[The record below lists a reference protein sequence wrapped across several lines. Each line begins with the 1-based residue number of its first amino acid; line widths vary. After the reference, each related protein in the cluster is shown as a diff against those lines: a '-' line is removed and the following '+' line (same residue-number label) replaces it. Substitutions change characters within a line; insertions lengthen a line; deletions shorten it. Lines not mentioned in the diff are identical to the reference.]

1 MAEIVSIHIAR
12 KSKIPTE
19 SCDRVE
25 VRANFGI
32 EGDSRSGKYQ
42 IGQITL
48 IESEVLDMVS
58 GKLGYEIPAGASRRQ
73 IVVKGITLNELI
85 GKRLRLG
92 IVLVQVVDRCKPCNN
107 MEVMIGPG
115 AKEAM
120 NGRGGMHCRIIE
132 GGVLHIGD
140 KITVEN
146 SGCPYCARLS
156 SLRFKFIIY
165 IKRLLIP

>member
-12 KSKIPTE
+12 KSKAPAE
-19 SCDRVE
+19 SCDQVV
-25 VRANFGI
+25 VRRNYGI
-32 EGDSRSGKYQ
+32 EGDYRSGKYQ

-48 IESEVLDMVS
+48 IESEVLGLVS
-58 GKLGYEIPAGASRRQ
+58 GKLGHEVLPGTSRRQ
-73 IVVKGITLNELI
+73 IVVKGIALNELI
-85 GKRLRLG
+85 WKRLRLG
-92 IVLVQVVDRCKPCNN
+92 AVLVQVVDKCKPCNN

-120 NGRGGMHCRIIE
+120 NGRGGVRCRIIE

-146 SGCPYCARLS
+146 PGCLYCVKLS
-156 SLRFKFIIY
+156 SLCFKFISY
-165 IKRLLIP
+165 IKRRLIS